1 MRVTTDPTTGKPTY
15 TYGAEDV
22 KFTPY
27 PVNQAT
33 EDFFTSRG
41 VEQLDDGR
49 LLFGNLDGDFD
60 NYRWTPC
67 YVHDTAGRVY
77 LVEARGASCGG
88 RCRCAAE
95 VRITTDTPQVWPREE
110 N

>member
-1 MRVTTDPTTGKPTY
+1 MPTITGR
-15 TYGAEDV
+15 AL

-27 PVNQAT
+27 PANQAT
-33 EDFFTSRG
+33 ENYFTSRG

-49 LLFGNLDGDFD
+49 LLFGNLDGDYD
-60 NYRWTPC
+60 DYRWTPC
-67 YVHDTAGRVY
+67 YVHAAGRVY